1 MEYSIFEALK
11 MVAPPGSQ
19 YAEPEVIEE
28 EAEEDSDEDTD
39 GVPDGY
45 DYTNPQTGW
54 YNFSREFF

>member
-11 MVAPPGSQ
+11 MIAPPGSQ
-19 YAEPEVIEE
+19 YAEPEAIEE
-28 EAEEDSDEDTD
+28 EAEEDTD

-45 DYTNPQTGW
+45 DYTNRATGW